1 MALFPRDDVLPQE
14 EATRRRSVTREVGT
28 RKLVIGFIA
37 LVAIWFVVARI
48 WDLYLL
54 RQTWPTLGPDESG
67 LSVVSTLDGRG
78 SYDRNLFQV
87 VLSEGQ
93 ARAEITNYGWESI
106 FGGKHGKLSD
116 EGIGT
121 LIRTAID
128 LDSETG
134 YAMLTPFLAAEVRME
149 TGDPNA
155 YTKLSGEYGI
165 ETQLPM
171 TALEIKDKHI
181 PRRRKS
187 LQQLLDYFSAEGH
200 GGRNGDSQESSEGS
214 SQTGQKVEHGLAVPG
229 EILVQTCPVVLVT
242 QHFSHG
248 WVEEHPVD
256 VMGRKT
262 YSVWLDLTP
271 EGRSRFYQWSR
282 NHANEH
288 LLLVLDHVV
297 VANGRIAMTM
307 NVDRWEITNLK
318 DGVAAQRL
326 VDYINSHQR
335 SGK

>member
-1 MALFPRDDVLPQE
+1 MALFPRDDVLPEE

-28 RKLVIGFIA
+28 RKLVIAFVA
-37 LVAIWFVVARI
+37 LVAVWFVGSRI
-48 WDLYLL
+48 WDLFLL
-54 RQTWPTLGPDESG
+54 RQSWPPLGREVSG
-67 LSVVSTLDGRG
+67 LSVVSTLDQRG
-78 SYDRNLFQV
+78 SYDRNLFRI
-87 VLSEGQ
+87 VLSEGE

-116 EGIGT
+116 EGVGR
-121 LIRTAID
+121 LIRAAID

-149 TGDPNA
+149 MGDYNA
-155 YTKLSGEYGI
+155 YNMLSGEYGVD
-165 ETQLPM
+165 TQLPM
-171 TALEIKDKHI
+171 TDEEKKDKHI
-181 PRRRKS
+181 RPRRKS
-187 LQQLLDYFSAEGH
+187 LQELLDYFAEEGR
-200 GGRNGDSQESSEGS
+200 GGKNGDSHESSEGGS
-214 SQTGQKVEHGLAVPG
+214 GTGQKVEHGLVVPG
-229 EILVQTCPVVLVT
+229 EILVQTCPVVLMT

-256 VMGRKT
+256 VMGGRT

-288 LLLVLDHVV
+288 LLFVLDHAV

-307 NVDRWEITNLK
+307 NVDKWEITNLK
-318 DGVAAQRL
+318 DVVAAKRL
-326 VDYINSHQR
+326 VDYINSHQV
-335 SGK
+335 SGR